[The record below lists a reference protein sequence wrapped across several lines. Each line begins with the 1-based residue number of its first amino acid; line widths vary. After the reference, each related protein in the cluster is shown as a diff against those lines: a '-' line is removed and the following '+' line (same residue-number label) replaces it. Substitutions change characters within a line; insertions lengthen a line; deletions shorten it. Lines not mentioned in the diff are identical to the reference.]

1 MLCRRTSLVFRSLL
15 VWRLLGGLIVMAS
28 LSSVFAAEKPKP
40 VIVAHRGASGTL
52 PEHTL
57 PAYELAIELGADYV
71 EPDVVATK
79 DGVLICRHECELGAT
94 TNAPQKF
101 PEKKRKLVIDGVE
114 SEGWFAE
121 DFTLAEVKTLR
132 ARQAFDFRNH
142 EFDGKY
148 EVPTLEE
155 MIACVQQKA
164 AAAGRKVGIYPETK
178 HPTHHQ
184 QIGLAL
190 ERPLVKIL
198 NKYGYRDRDD
208 LCVVQSFE
216 IANLKQLATMTKVH
230 LVQLMEE
237 AHKQPGDVV
246 AAGGTLTYGQMM
258 RPAGLREIAK
268 YATTIGPWKES
279 ILPRDKNNHLGQPNA
294 LIADAHAAGLA
305 VVPYTFRNEPQF
317 LAVEYA
323 GDPKAEFRRW
333 FEMGVDGLFTD
344 FPGTAV
350 ELRRELDHRQ

>member
-1 MLCRRTSLVFRSLL
+1 MDLVRIG
-15 VWRLLGGLIVMAS
+15 LGGLLMMAS
-28 LSSVFAAEKPKP
+28 LSGAAAAERGKPA
-40 VIVAHRGASGTL
+40 IVAHRGASGTL

-71 EPDVVATK
+71 EPDVVSTK

-94 TNAPQKF
+94 TDAPQKF

-132 ARQAFDFRNH
+132 ARQAFEFRNH

-155 MIACVQQKA
+155 MIVCVQRKG

-184 QIGLAL
+184 AIGLAL
-190 ERPLVKIL
+190 ESPLVKIL
-198 NKYGYRDRDD
+198 DKYGYRDRDD

-216 IANLKQLATMTKVH
+216 IANLKQLAGMTKVH

-246 AAGGTLTYGQMM
+246 AAGGKLTYGEMM
-258 RPAGLREIAK
+258 RPEGLREIAK

-279 ILPRDKNNHLGQPNA
+279 ILPRDKSNHLGKPST

-317 LAVEYA
+317 LAEEYA
-323 GDPKAEFRRW
+323 GDPNAEFKKW
-333 FEMGVDGLFTD
+333 FAMGIDGLFTD

-350 ELRRELDHRQ
+350 ELRRKLQGDQ

>member
-1 MLCRRTSLVFRSLL
+1 MDSWRT
-15 VWRLLGGLIVMAS
+15 LLGGLIVMAS
-28 LSSVFAAEKPKP
+28 LSSGVRAEATKPI
-40 VIVAHRGASGTL
+40 IVAHRGASGTL

-94 TNAPQKF
+94 TDAPQKF
-101 PEKKRKLVIDGVE
+101 PQRKRKVIIDGVD

-121 DFTLAEVKTLR
+121 DFTLAEIKTLR

-155 MIACVQQKA
+155 MISCVQRKSA
-164 AAAGRKVGIYPETK
+164 AVGRKVGIYPETK

-184 QIGLAL
+184 AIGLAL
-190 ERPLVKIL
+190 EAPLVAL
-198 NKYGYRDRDD
+198 LDKYGYRDRDD

-216 IANLKQLATMTKVH
+216 IANLKLLATMTKVH
-230 LVQLMEE
+230 LVQLMDE
-237 AHKQPGDVV
+237 AHKQSGDIV
-246 AAGGTLTYGQMM
+246 AAGAKLTYGEMM
-258 RPAGLREIAK
+258 KPAGLREIAK

-279 ILPRDKNNHLGQPNA
+279 ILPRDANNHLGKA
-294 LIADAHAAGLA
+294 STLIADAHTAGLA

-317 LAVEYA
+317 LAAEYA
-323 GDPKAEFRRW
+323 GDPKAELRRW
-333 FEMGVDGLFTD
+333 FDIGVDGLFTD

-350 ELRRELDHRQ
+350 ELRRELQNRK